1 MVLQEILKGHFSCFV
16 VLLYLIRIICVHLI
30 PSSFYI
36 VAPISWSKRGSF
48 LYLISKT
55 WKRRDFSSVHSRF
68 QFSRRACP
76 VRRRLS
82 LDQTDN
88 YGVMIT
94 RRFKR
99 CKKSLD
105 NQLWSEGD
113 LKDIKR
119 EIMNFSES
127 RSKNSM
133 QSQNIGRNLA
143 SASSIQRKKLIF
155 WQIISKILDAD
166 LKIIERLIICSKTFD
181 SIGLLQESFSGLGS
195 LQVVII

>member
-1 MVLQEILKGHFSCFV
+1 MRSFNPIIAPYHDHSKGNLKTST
-16 VLLYLIRIICVHLI
+16 I
-30 PSSFYI
+30 
-36 VAPISWSKRGSF
+36 GSNF
-48 LYLISKT
+48 YLISKT

-127 RSKNSM
+127 RSKKSM
-133 QSQNIGRNLA
+133 QSQNIRRNLA

-195 LQVVII
+195 LLMRYQRRECKEKLQVVIL